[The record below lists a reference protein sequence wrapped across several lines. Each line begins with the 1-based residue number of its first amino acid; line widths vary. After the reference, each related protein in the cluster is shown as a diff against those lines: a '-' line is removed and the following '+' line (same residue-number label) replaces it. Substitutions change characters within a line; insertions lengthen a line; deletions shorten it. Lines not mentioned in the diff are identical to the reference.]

1 MKHRFTAWGLAAL
14 VAFTGFAAYADGVE
28 QMSRLLKTGD
38 SAASATAAQK
48 AAAANGDPL
57 AIRLTPDRTKILR
70 LRENAASVIVANPAH
85 ATVSLD
91 SPRLLILMPREPGTT
106 SFTVL
111 NAAGK
116 VLLERNIIVSG
127 AQPQYVRV
135 RRVCGNDNACQS
147 SSYHY
152 CPDGCFEVTPVTH
165 EGSGNIPEVQ
175 GAAAPAAAAAEAAQN
190 VEGAASEEPM
200 IVEELEGPAPDSGDS
215 AEEMP
220 EDMPETLEGQQ

>member
-1 MKHRFTAWGLAAL
+1 MKHRFMAWGLAAFIAL
-14 VAFTGFAAYADGVE
+14 TGSAVFADGVE
-28 QMSRLLKTGD
+28 QMSRLLKAGD
-38 SAASATAAQK
+38 SATAATAAQK
-48 AAAANGDPL
+48 TTAPKGDPL

-85 ATVSLD
+85 AAVTLD

-135 RRVCGNDNACQS
+135 RRVCGGDNACQTS
-147 SSYHY
+147 NYYY
-152 CPDGCFEVTPVTH
+152 CPDGCFEVTPVVH
-165 EGSGNIPEVQ
+165 EGNANIPEVQ
-175 GAAAPAAAAAEAAQN
+175 GAGTAATTDAPAAD
-190 VEGAASEEPM
+190 SEQPM
-200 IVEELEGPAPDSGDS
+200 IVEELEGPAPDSGEN
-215 AEEMP
+215 AE
-220 EDMPETLEGQQ
+220 DQQPETPEGQE